1 MRRCPI
7 TYEAIESGRYSARG
21 LRKLSP
27 KLDDLNDLPYTQEEQ
42 IQEAQARAAKMSLPG
57 VQPKLSARLN
67 VRGQIFEIVDIGG
80 QFVLE
85 PQSLI
90 YPELPQNEDLSMRLA
105 STCRVDVP
113 LHGLLYSKDGLLTY
127 FVKRFDRHG
136 KRKFAVEDFGQLAG
150 LSRETKYDYSME
162 KLAPLLEQYCT
173 FPQLDKLKL
182 FRLTLFN
189 YLIGNEDAHVKNFSL
204 IRRGAKV
211 ELTPAYDLLNT
222 TIAMPRAT
230 EEIALPLG
238 RKRKLNREI
247 FVDYFARE
255 RLQLTDRAIR
265 QVFSELSH
273 ALPEWQPMIDIS
285 FLSNEMKE
293 RYSTLIRE
301 RRSVLGLD

>member
-7 TYEAIESGRYSARG
+7 TYEAIESGKYSAPG

-27 KLDDLNDLPYTQEEQ
+27 RLNDLNDLPYSQEEQ
-42 IQEAQARAAKMSLPG
+42 IREAQARASRMSLQG
-57 VQPKLSARLN
+57 VQPKLSVRLN
-67 VRGQIFEIVDIGG
+67 VRGQIFEVVDTGG
-80 QFVLE
+80 QFVLK
-85 PQSLI
+85 PQSFI

-113 LHGLLYSKDGLLTY
+113 LHGLVYSQDGLLTY
-127 FVKRFDRHG
+127 FVKRFDRRG

-162 KLAPLLEQYCT
+162 KLVPLLEQHCT
-173 FPQLDKLKL
+173 FPQVEKLKL

-189 YLIGNEDAHVKNFSL
+189 YFIGNEDAHVKNFSL

-211 ELTPAYDLLNT
+211 ELAPAYDLLNT

-230 EEIALPLG
+230 EEIALPLQG

-247 FVDYFARE
+247 FVDYFGRE
-255 RLQLTDRAIR
+255 RLQLTDRAIH
-265 QVFSELSH
+265 QVLSEFSQV
-273 ALPEWQPMIDIS
+273 LPEWQPIIDIS
-285 FLSNEMKE
+285 FLSNGMKE
-293 RYSTLIRE
+293 RFRTVIRE
-301 RRSVLGLD
+301 RRSVLDL